1 MASALIHMA
10 VAKRVNERLNRNEK
24 HLLLGTIAPD
34 IGKDLNIPRE
44 ISHFTD
50 SFKDTPNLQLFYN
63 KYKNDLNGDYELG
76 YFIHLIVDVLW
87 FEEFL
92 INYRNQNNYFL
103 KNGEKIY
110 ITEEEFCRLL
120 YNDYTN
126 LNSQLLD
133 YYNMDLSLFYDEY
146 EFPKN
151 KIEEIPYNELR
162 KLVDKMGLICSGDG
176 STKEYAL
183 SIENIVHFIEYSA
196 IYVMDKLKEY
206 NII

>member
-1 MASALIHMA
+1 MASVLIHMA
-10 VAKRVNERLNRNEK
+10 VAKRVNKRLNRNEK
-24 HLLLGTIAPD
+24 NLLLGTIAPD

-44 ISHFTD
+44 ISHFTGG
-50 SFKDTPNLQLFYN
+50 SEVTPNLDLFYN
-63 KYKNDLNGDYELG
+63 KYKNDLTADYELG

-92 INYRNQNNYFL
+92 KNYRDQNNFIL

-110 ITEEEFCRLL
+110 ISEEEYCKLL

-133 YYNMDLSLFYDEY
+133 YYDMDLSLFYDEY

-162 KLVDKMGLICSGDG
+162 GLVDKMGLICSDDRT
-176 STKEYAL
+176 SKEYAL

-196 IYVMDKLKEY
+196 IYVIDKLKEY

>member
-34 IGKDLNIPRE
+34 IGKDLNISRE
-44 ISHFTD
+44 ISHFTED
-50 SFKDTPNLQLFYN
+50 AKVTPNLDLFYN
-63 KYKNDLNGDYELG
+63 KYKNDLTDDYELG

-92 INYRNQNNYFL
+92 KNYRNEDNFVL
-103 KNGEKIY
+103 KNGETIY
-110 ITEEEFCRLL
+110 ITEEEYCKLL

-133 YYNMDLSLFYDEY
+133 YYDMDLSLFYNEY

-151 KIEEIPYNELR
+151 KIEEIPYSELR
-162 KLVDKMGLICSGDG
+162 RLVDKMGLICSGD
-176 STKEYAL
+176 SSSKEYAL

>member
-1 MASALIHMA
+1 MASVLIHMA
-10 VAKRVNERLNRNEK
+10 VAKKVNEKLNRNEK

-34 IGKDLNIPRE
+34 IGKDLNIPRQ

-50 SFKDTPNLQLFYN
+50 GIKVTPNLDTFYN
-63 KYKNDLNGDYELG
+63 KYKNDLTGDYELG

-92 INYRNQNNYFL
+92 KNYQNENNFLL

-110 ITEEEFCRLL
+110 ISEEEYCKLL

-133 YYNMDLSLFYDEY
+133 YYDMSLSVFYDEY

-151 KIEEIPYNELR
+151 KIEEIPYDQLR
-162 KLVDKMGLICSGDG
+162 RLVDKMGIICSGDMT
-176 STKEYAL
+176 SKEYAL
-183 SIENIVHFIEYSA
+183 SIENIVHFIEYST